1 MTTLPASRLAHIVNG
16 LLRRVVKPRAHLWS
30 DARETRALFDGAL
43 FTRAW
48 VAGPVR
54 FAPSTDAPV
63 RGEWTTPRIGSD
75 GMRTILHLHGGGY
88 QSGSPGTVRPIT
100 GGLAIAARARV
111 FAPDYRRAPEHRF
124 PAAFDDTLASYR
136 WLLSQGIPS
145 TSIAVSGDSA
155 GGGLALALLLA
166 LRDGG
171 EPMPACATLISPW
184 TDMLGTGESNRT
196 NMDRCAL
203 FNEQSIALASR
214 AYLGDADPRDVHASP
229 VYGRFHGL
237 PPVLVHVGEDEML
250 RDDSTRVVDQIRA
263 ARGDAHCALWPVV
276 PHAWQLYG
284 TLMRE
289 ARESLRA
296 LGQFIAAKTS
306 VPVAPGIE
314 QTR

>member
-1 MTTLPASRLAHIVNG
+1 MTTQPASRLAHIANG
-16 LLRRVVKPRAHLWS
+16 LLRRVVKPRVQLWS

-43 FTRAW
+43 FTRAL

-54 FAPSTDAPV
+54 FTPTADAPV
-63 RGEWTTPRIGSD
+63 RGEWTTPERGSD

-88 QSGSPGTVRPIT
+88 QSGSPVTVRPIT
-100 GGLAIAARARV
+100 GGLATAARARV
-111 FAPDYRRAPEHRF
+111 FAPEYRLAPEHRF

-136 WLLSQGIPS
+136 WLLSLGIPS

-184 TDMLGTGESNRT
+184 TDMLGTGDSNRA

-203 FNEQSIALASR
+203 FNEHSIALASR
-214 AYLGDADPRDVHASP
+214 AYLGDADPRDLRASP
-229 VYGRFHGL
+229 VYGRFEGL
-237 PPVLVHVGEDEML
+237 PPVLVHVGDEEL
-250 RDDSTRVVDQIRA
+250 IRDDSTRVVEQIRA
-263 ARGDAHCALWPVV
+263 AGGDAHCALWPVV

-289 ARESLRA
+289 ARESLSA
-296 LGQFIAAKTS
+296 LGEFIAAKTTS
-306 VPVAPGIE
+306 PGLPSRG
-314 QTR
+314 QSP

>member
-1 MTTLPASRLAHIVNG
+1 
-16 LLRRVVKPRAHLWS
+16 VKPRAKLWS
-30 DARETRALFDGAL
+30 DARQTRALFDGAL

-54 FAPSTDAPV
+54 FTPSTNAPV
-63 RGEWTTPRIGSD
+63 RGEWTAPRSGAD

-88 QSGSPGTVRPIT
+88 QCGSPVTVRPIT
-100 GGLAIAARARV
+100 GGLATAARARV

-166 LRDGG
+166 LRDSG

-196 NMDRCAL
+196 NVDRCAL
-203 FNEQSIALASR
+203 FNGNSIALASR
-214 AYLGDADPRDVHASP
+214 SYLGDANPRDVRSSP
-229 VYGRFHGL
+229 VYGRFDGL
-237 PPVLVHVGEDEML
+237 PPLLVHVGEDEMI
-250 RDDSTRVVDQIRA
+250 RDDSTRVVEQVRSA
-263 ARGDAHCALWPVV
+263 GGEAQVAMWPVV

-289 ARESLRA
+289 ARESLSA
-296 LGQFIAAKTS
+296 LGQFIAAKTMS
-306 VPVAPGIE
+306 PVPQRNA
-314 QTR
+314 

>member
-1 MTTLPASRLAHIVNG
+1 LTLVPASRLAHITNG
-16 LLRRVVKPRAHLWS
+16 LLRRAVKPRTNLWS
-30 DARETRALFDGAL
+30 DARQTRALFDGAL

-54 FAPSTDAPV
+54 FTPSTNAPV
-63 RGEWTTPRIGSD
+63 RGEWTAPRSGAD

-88 QSGSPGTVRPIT
+88 QCGSPVTVRPIT
-100 GGLAIAARARV
+100 GGLATAARARV

-166 LRDGG
+166 LRDSG

-196 NMDRCAL
+196 NVDRCAL
-203 FNEQSIALASR
+203 FNGNSIALASR
-214 AYLGDADPRDVHASP
+214 SYLGDANPRDVRASP
-229 VYGRFHGL
+229 VYGRFDGL
-237 PPVLVHVGEDEML
+237 PPLLVHVGEDEMI
-250 RDDSTRVVDQIRA
+250 RDDSTRVVEQVRSA
-263 ARGDAHCALWPVV
+263 GGEAQVAMWPVV

-289 ARESLRA
+289 ARESLSA
-296 LGQFIAAKTS
+296 LGQFIAAKTMS
-306 VPVAPGIE
+306 PVPQRNA
-314 QTR
+314 